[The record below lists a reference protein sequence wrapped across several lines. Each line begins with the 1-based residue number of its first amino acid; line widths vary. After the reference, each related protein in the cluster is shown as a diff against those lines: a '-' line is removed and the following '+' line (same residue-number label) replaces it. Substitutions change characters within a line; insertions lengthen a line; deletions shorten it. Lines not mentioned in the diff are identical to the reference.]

1 MDEMETLMNAPKGVQ
16 MALLPL
22 EDLESAVDGV
32 LSDRR
37 KAQVTKDMFES
48 VDIDLGAF
56 TQGMTDEDRV
66 CFLNLFGLQVAAVD
80 NYTVGATLMIL
91 WRKYLIPMA
100 QRKQALERM
109 IIALGKGEDDA
120 KGQTE
125 EN

>member
-1 MDEMETLMNAPKGVQ
+1 MDEMEALMKAPKGVQ

-37 KAQVTKDMFES
+37 KAEVTKDMFES

-56 TQGMTDEDRV
+56 TKGMTDEDRV

-80 NYTVGATLMIL
+80 NYTAGATLMIL

-109 IIALGKGEDDA
+109 IIALGKGEEDGHSHEAD
-120 KGQTE
+120 
-125 EN
+125 

>member
-1 MDEMETLMNAPKGVQ
+1 MDEMKILMDAPKGVQ

-22 EDLESAVDGV
+22 EDLESAVDSV

-37 KAQVTKDMFES
+37 KAEVTEKMFES

-56 TQGMTDEDRV
+56 TQGMTEEDRV

-80 NYTVGATLMIL
+80 NYTAGATLMIL

-109 IIALGKGEDDA
+109 IIALGKEAEDGCEKEAD
-120 KGQTE
+120 
-125 EN
+125 

>member
-22 EDLESAVDGV
+22 EDLESAFEIV
-32 LSDRR
+32 LSDKK
-37 KAQVTKDMFES
+37 KAQVTEDMFES
-48 VDIDLGAF
+48 VELDLGAF
-56 TQGMTDEDRV
+56 TQGMTEEDRV

-80 NYTVGATLMIL
+80 NYTAGATLMIL

-109 IIALGKGEDDA
+109 IIALGKEAEDGCEKEAD
-120 KGQTE
+120 
-125 EN
+125 

>member
-37 KAQVTKDMFES
+37 KAEVTEKMFES

-66 CFLNLFGLQVAAVD
+66 WFLNLFGLQVAAVD
-80 NYTVGATLMIL
+80 NYVAGAALMIL
-91 WRKYLIPMA
+91 WRKFLLPMA
-100 QRKQALERM
+100 QRKQALEKM
-109 IIALGKGEDDA
+109 IIALGKEAEGGHTHKAD
-120 KGQTE
+120 
-125 EN
+125 

>member
-37 KAQVTKDMFES
+37 KAEVTEKMFES

-56 TQGMTDEDRV
+56 TQGMTEEDSIS
-66 CFLNLFGLQVAAVD
+66 FLNLFGLQVAAVD
-80 NYTVGATLMIL
+80 NYVAGAALMIL
-91 WRKYLIPMA
+91 WRKFLLPMA
-100 QRKQALERM
+100 QRKQALEKM
-109 IIALGKGEDDA
+109 IIALGKEAEGGHTHKAD
-120 KGQTE
+120 
-125 EN
+125 

>member
-22 EDLESAVDGV
+22 EDLESAFEIV
-32 LSDRR
+32 LSDRK
-37 KAQVTKDMFES
+37 KAEVTEKMFES
-48 VDIDLGAF
+48 VDLDLGAF

-91 WRKYLIPMA
+91 WRKFLLPMA
-100 QRKQALERM
+100 QRKQALEKM
-109 IIALGKGEDDA
+109 IIALGKEAESG

>member
-22 EDLESAVDGV
+22 EDLESAFEIV
-32 LSDRR
+32 LSDRK
-37 KAQVTKDMFES
+37 KAEVTEKMFES
-48 VDIDLGAF
+48 VELDLGTF
-56 TQGMTDEDRV
+56 TQGMTDEDRIS
-66 CFLNLFGLQVAAVD
+66 FLNLFGLQVAAVD

-109 IIALGKGEDDA
+109 IIALGKGEDDGHSHEA
-120 KGQTE
+120 D
-125 EN
+125 